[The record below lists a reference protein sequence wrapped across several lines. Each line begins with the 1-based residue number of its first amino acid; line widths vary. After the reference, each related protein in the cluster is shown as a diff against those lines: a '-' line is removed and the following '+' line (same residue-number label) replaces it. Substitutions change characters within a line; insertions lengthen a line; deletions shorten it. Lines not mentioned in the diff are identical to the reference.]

1 MLFFYLAW
9 QAARRTVF
17 SFAWWKEHWYLPW
30 LFIAGML
37 GWVVSGGRGSV
48 VSLTKKT
55 NEIRAK
61 ERDNVIDIR
70 KKHIEREA
78 RIEREVQRRKAEIQA
93 QSVKDLEEVKARI
106 KKERELL
113 SGDSEAINKDLN
125 DALDD

>member
-9 QAARRTVF
+9 RMACRTIF
-17 SFAWWKEHWYLPW
+17 SFAWWKERWYLPW
-30 LFIAGML
+30 LFMLGIL

-55 NEIRAK
+55 NEIRSK
-61 ERDNVIDIR
+61 ERGNVIDIR

-78 RIEREVQRRKAEIQA
+78 QIEREVRRRKAEIRT
-93 QSVKDLEEVKARI
+93 QSVKDLEELKARI